1 MKYLYSMFVE
11 ALLSIIQ
18 TQEDPVPMSG
28 QISKWNV
35 IQPYKRKG
43 PVAHATV

>member
-1 MKYLYSMFVE
+1 MKYLYAMFVE

-35 IQPYKRKG
+35 IRPYKRKG
-43 PVAHATV
+43 TVAHATV

>member
-28 QISKWNV
+28 QISKW
-35 IQPYKRKG
+35 KG
-43 PVAHATV
+43 TVARATV